1 MARTFACTF
10 YSCVSTNM
18 KPDLR
23 LEFEADKVY
32 FLKHASC
39 LPAKICNTSQSKNIL
54 QAFSSNRFEHSTKL
68 FAQNNSTFLS
78 T

>member
-1 MARTFACTF
+1 
-10 YSCVSTNM
+10 M

-39 LPAKICNTSQSKNIL
+39 LPAKICNTSQSKNVL
-54 QAFSSNRFEHSTKL
+54 QAFSSNIVRNFLLKIIQPFYPPKSS
-68 FAQNNSTFLS
+68 NS
-78 T
+78 

>member
-1 MARTFACTF
+1 MKWQGLLHAHFTLA
-10 YSCVSTNM
+10 STNM

-39 LPAKICNTSQSKNIL
+39 QAK
-54 QAFSSNRFEHSTKL
+54 FV
-68 FAQNNSTFLS
+68 AQEKVKIYFKH
-78 T
+78 